1 MLYQYLS
8 IYASVKADLALLT
21 INLLSKD
28 CRDQDP
34 HVRGLALRTLCSL
47 RVANLVEYLVCLLL
61 NARSLYRSDLLS
73 LLLLSCHGS
82 HLIIAFSASG
92 MSFT

>member
-1 MLYQYLS
+1 MTPEQVLKKMLYQYLS

-47 RVANLVEYLVCLLL
+47 RVANLVEYLVRTAMRCI
-61 NARSLYRSDLLS
+61 R
-73 LLLLSCHGS
+73 
-82 HLIIAFSASG
+82 
-92 MSFT
+92 